1 MEETIGF
8 HPPSLPSWLEAAFVI
23 ATQSPGEERM
33 GGLERSLSSME
44 EKIITRRNFLRVATG
59 AAVTAA
65 LGTGVLGEARAEPI
79 AKVVLIRNAEVLGP
93 QGGVKEEILRS
104 MLDEAVKNLLGANG
118 PLEAWQKLFKSS
130 DVVGIKSNAWNR
142 LPTPKE
148 LEAAIKRRLL
158 DIGVAEKSISI
169 DDRGVLDNP
178 IFLKSTALVNVRP
191 LRTHHW
197 SGVGTCLKNYIQFV
211 PDPPSYHD
219 EGCSP
224 LGKIWTYP
232 IVKGKTRL
240 NILSALTPQFY
251 GRGAHFF
258 DKRYVWPYRGLIVGT
273 DPVAVDTV
281 GAHLLHVKR
290 IAFFNE
296 DRALDVSPIHIMMA
310 DKKYHLGV
318 SDMRR
323 IQLIKLGWMEETLI

>member
-1 MEETIGF
+1 VQE
-8 HPPSLPSWLEAAFVI
+8 
-23 ATQSPGEERM
+23 Q
-33 GGLERSLSSME
+33 
-44 EKIITRRNFLRVATG
+44 
-59 AAVTAA
+59 
-65 LGTGVLGEARAEPI
+65 
-79 AKVVLIRNAEVLGP
+79 
-93 QGGVKEEILRS
+93 ILQS
-104 MLDEAVKNLLGANG
+104 MLDEAVKSLVETDK
-118 PLEAWQKLFKSS
+118 PMEAWKKLFKNA
-130 DVVGIKSNAWNR
+130 DVVGIKSNSWNR

-158 DIGVAEKSISI
+158 DAGVAGKNIDI
-169 DDRGVLDNP
+169 DDRGVLNNP
-178 IFLKSTALVNVRP
+178 VFQNATALVNVRP

-211 PDPPSYHD
+211 PDPSSYHD

-258 DKRYVWPYRGLIVGT
+258 DKRYVWPYKGLIVGT
-273 DPVAVDTV
+273 DPVAVDAV
-281 GAHLLHVKR
+281 GAHLLQVKR
-290 IAFFNE
+290 IAFFGE
-296 DRALDVSPIHIMMA
+296 DKALDVPPVHIVAA

-318 SDMRR
+318 SDLSR
-323 IQLIKLGWMEETLI
+323 IQLIKLGWMEEVLI